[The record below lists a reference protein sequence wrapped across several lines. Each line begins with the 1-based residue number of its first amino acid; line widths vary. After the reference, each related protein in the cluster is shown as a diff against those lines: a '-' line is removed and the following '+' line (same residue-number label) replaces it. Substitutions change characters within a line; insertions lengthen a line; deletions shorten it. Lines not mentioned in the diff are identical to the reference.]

1 MTELH
6 PTEIGSVLEL
16 RDVCV
21 SFNIGRRQT
30 VQAVSGV
37 SFGIDRQETLGLVG
51 ESGCGKSSLARA
63 IMQLPPPASGHV
75 LLAGRDLTA
84 MDAGALR
91 TIRPRIQMVF
101 QDPVSSLN
109 PRRRIGRSIAE
120 PLRVMGVKDKAETT
134 SRVRRMM
141 SAVGLDPEQYEDQFP
156 GRLSGGQCQRVSI
169 ARALMT
175 RPDVLICD
183 EPVSALDVSVQ
194 AQILN
199 LLNTIKADFGLAML
213 FISHDLAVVKRVS
226 DRVAV
231 MYLGT
236 VCELAPAEMLY
247 SRPAHPY
254 TAALLNAIPQPRL
267 GNRRSSDITSAN
279 MFPLST
285 GPPSGCRFHPRCPR
299 MKTLCTVQ
307 SPPMSEI
314 VTGHHVACHF
324 PLLENLSSACL

>member
-6 PTEIGSVLEL
+6 PPAIGPVLEL
-16 RDVCV
+16 RDIQV
-21 SFNIGRRQT
+21 SFNIGRKQT
-30 VQAVSGV
+30 VHAVSGA

-63 IMQLPPPASGHV
+63 IVQLPPPTSGEV
-75 LLAGRDLTA
+75 LLAGRDLTT
-84 MDAGALR
+84 MDAGSLR

-109 PRRRIGRSIAE
+109 PGRRIGQSIAA
-120 PLRVMGVKDKAETT
+120 PLRVMGVKDKAEIA
-134 SRVRRMM
+134 SRVGRMM
-141 SAVGLDPEQYEDQFP
+141 TAVGLDPGQYADQVP

-169 ARALMT
+169 ARALIT

-199 LLNTIKADFGLAML
+199 LLNTIKANLGLAML
-213 FISHDLAVVKRVS
+213 FISHDLAVVKRVA

-236 VCELAPAEMLY
+236 ICELAPVETLY

-254 TAALLNAIPQPRL
+254 TAALLKAIPQPVL
-267 GNRRSSDITSAN
+267 GNRQLTDITVPNDCPS
-279 MFPLST
+279 ST
-285 GPPSGCRFHPRCPR
+285 CTPCGCHFHPRCSR
-299 MKTLCTVQ
+299 MKTLCAEQ
-307 SPPMSEI
+307 SPLMSEI
-314 VTGHHVACHF
+314 ENGHYVACHF
-324 PLLENLSSACL
+324 PLLESVFK

>member
-21 SFNIGRRQT
+21 SFNIGRKQT
-30 VQAVSGV
+30 VHAVSGV
-37 SFGIDRQETLGLVG
+37 SFGVDRRETLGLVG

-63 IMQLPPPASGHV
+63 IVQLPPPTSGHV

-84 MDAGALR
+84 MDAGSLR
-91 TIRPRIQMVF
+91 AIRPRIQMVF

-109 PRRRIGRSIAE
+109 PGRRIGRSIAE
-120 PLRVMGVKDKAETT
+120 PLRVLAGMDKAGITFQ
-134 SRVRRMM
+134 VRRMM
-141 SAVGLDPEQYEDQFP
+141 AAVGLDSGQYEDQIP
-156 GRLSGGQCQRVSI
+156 ARLSGGQCQRVSI

-199 LLNTIKADFGLAML
+199 LLNTIKTDFGLAML

-231 MYLGT
+231 MYLGA

-267 GNRRSSDITSAN
+267 GNRRSTDITAAN
-279 MFPLST
+279 DFPLSI
-285 GPPSGCRFHPRCPR
+285 GPPSGCRFYPRCPR

>member
-1 MTELH
+1 MIEPDAPKAT
-6 PTEIGSVLEL
+6 PVLEVKDL
-16 RDVCV
+16 HI
-21 SFNIGRRQT
+21 SFNIGRKQT
-30 VQAVSGV
+30 VHAVSGV

-63 IMQLPPPASGHV
+63 IVQLPPPTSGHV

-84 MDAGALR
+84 MDAGYLR
-91 TIRPRIQMVF
+91 ASRSRMQMVF

-109 PRRRIGRSIAE
+109 PGRRIGRSIAE
-120 PLRVMGVKDKAETT
+120 PLRVMGVADQAEITFQ
-134 SRVRRMM
+134 VRKMM
-141 SAVGLDPEQYEDQFP
+141 VAVGLDPGQHENQVP
-156 GRLSGGQCQRVSI
+156 GQLSGGQCQRVSI

-175 RPDVLICD
+175 RPVMLICD

-236 VCELAPAEMLY
+236 VCELAPVETLY
-247 SRPAHPY
+247 ARPAHPY
-254 TAALLNAIPQPRL
+254 TAALLSAIPRPVP
-267 GNRRSSDITSAN
+267 GNRQLADSTVPNDFPTSI
-279 MFPLST
+279 S
-285 GPPSGCRFHPRCPR
+285 PPSGCRFQPRCPQ
-299 MKTLCTVQ
+299 MKALCAEQ
-307 SPPMSEI
+307 SPLMSEI
-314 VTGHHVACHF
+314 ASGHHVACHY
-324 PLLENLSSACL
+324 PLLQNIS

>member
-6 PTEIGSVLEL
+6 PTETGPILEI
-16 RDVCV
+16 RDIHV
-21 SFNIGRRQT
+21 SFNVGRKQIVR
-30 VQAVSGV
+30 AVSGV
-37 SFGIDRQETLGLVG
+37 SFGIDRKETLGLVG

-63 IMQLPPPASGHV
+63 IVQLPPPTSGHV

-84 MDAGALR
+84 MNGASLR
-91 TIRPRIQMVF
+91 AIRPRIQMVF

-109 PRRRIGRSIAE
+109 PGRRIGRSIAA
-120 PLRVMGVKDKAETT
+120 PLRVMGVTDKADIT

-141 SAVGLDPEQYEDQFP
+141 AAVGLDPEQYADQYP

-199 LLNTIKADFGLAML
+199 LLNKIKADFGLAML

-231 MYLGT
+231 MYLGSI
-236 VCELAPAEMLY
+236 CELAPVETLY

-254 TAALLNAIPQPRL
+254 TAALLECHSTAGPRKPA
-267 GNRRSSDITSAN
+267 SD
-279 MFPLST
+279 
-285 GPPSGCRFHPRCPR
+285 R
-299 MKTLCTVQ
+299 
-307 SPPMSEI
+307 
-314 VTGHHVACHF
+314 HHGA
-324 PLLENLSSACL
+324 P